1 VSLTPAQ
8 RSARDKAA
16 PRTRW
21 HPHDPTANIRRA
33 LPAVG
38 AGAVAGGGAWAGH
51 PAAGLAV
58 AAAIVAGQL
67 AVLGA
72 PVVAASLI
80 ALFRKDTKDAV
91 KRIGALT
98 DLIDKLR

>member
-1 VSLTPAQ
+1 MTPPPTFA
-8 RSARDKAA
+8 ARCRRWVRARWPVAA
-16 PRTRW
+16 RG
-21 HPHDPTANIRRA
+21 
-33 LPAVG
+33 PAT
-38 AGAVAGGGAWAGH
+38 
-51 PAAGLAV
+51 AGLAV